1 MFTQFTCFDIGTV
14 CINDDVSFKRVNEE
28 IILHYTSSKKTS
40 SHAKFQ
46 AQSLQGLSVL
56 T

>member
-1 MFTQFTCFDIGTV
+1 M
-14 CINDDVSFKRVNEE
+14 VNEE

-40 SHAKFQ
+40 SRAKFQ